1 MVSRQQLIAF
11 FLTWF
16 AFLPLAAAHPQA
28 YGGYRVS
35 VQDES
40 GRELPTFQHEGQAFV
55 LGSYGARYNIRVENQ
70 TGRRVEAVVT
80 VDGRDVV
87 SGRVGDYV
95 GERGYIIDPYGQV
108 LIEGFRQSYREVAAF
123 RFVSPGESYS
133 SRMGTPQNVG
143 VIGVAIFPERRRE
156 PVMRQKIAPERIRPS
171 SPPSPRRD
179 DYSGRGAARER
190 SAADAV
196 EGEYVER
203 KGGSGYASEPAA
215 AAPAPSVDNLGTEYG
230 ESVASSVQ
238 EVQFQRADR
247 RNPAALLTMRYDDRA
262 GLLARGI
269 AIDPPYYR
277 PEYYSAPSAFPHNR
291 RFAPPPPRY

>member
-1 MVSRQQLIAF
+1 MVSRPQLIAF

-16 AFLPLAAAHPQA
+16 GFLPLAAAHPQA
-28 YGGYRVS
+28 HGGYRVT

-40 GRELPTFQHEGQAFV
+40 GRELPTFQHEGQSFV
-55 LGSYGARYNIRVENQ
+55 LGSYGDRYNIRVENQ

-108 LIEGFRQSYREVAAF
+108 LIEGFRQTYQQVAAF
-123 RFVSPGESYS
+123 RFVSPGQSYS

-143 VIGVAIFPERRRE
+143 VIGVAIFPERWRA
-156 PVMRQKIAPERIRPS
+156 PVRQKVAPERIRPS
-171 SPPSPRRD
+171 SPRSLD
-179 DYSGRGAARER
+179 DLGRGATRER
-190 SAADAV
+190 SASDAA
-196 EGEYVER
+196 EGEYAER
-203 KGGSGYASEPAA
+203 RSGGYAPEPAA
-215 AAPAPSVDNLGTEYG
+215 EPPPPSVDNLGTEYG

-238 EVQFQRADR
+238 EVQFQRADSR
-247 RNPAALLTMRYDDRA
+247 HPAAVLTLRYDDRA

-277 PEYYSAPSAFPHNR
+277 PEYYSAPSAFPRNR
-291 RFAPPPPRY
+291 RFAPPPPGY